1 MALRDASLLAA
12 AVLVASACGA
22 APQPT
27 LHDIS
32 SVDQL
37 EAAFERDAGKP
48 RLVLLLSPT

>member
-1 MALRDASLLAA
+1 MALRNTSLLAA

-22 APQPT
+22 ATQPK

-32 SVDQL
+32 SVDEL
-37 EAAFERDAGKP
+37 EEAFERDAGKP